1 MSYFFKI
8 RMMRSQKKQSLR
20 MMRNRRRKLVLNLVT
35 VENILKIY
43 FYSFKKISGSI
54 QYYFWLK
61 NSDDEDEKVEKKA
74 KIDSDSDDDDND
86 AEKKRIFGEDSGS
99 EDEKEGEST
108 SNVLQDDEPGESQ

>member
-20 MMRNRRRKLVLNLVT
+20 MMRNLRRKLVLNLVT

-54 QYYFWLK
+54 QYYF
-61 NSDDEDEKVEKKA
+61 
-74 KIDSDSDDDDND
+74 
-86 AEKKRIFGEDSGS
+86 
-99 EDEKEGEST
+99 
-108 SNVLQDDEPGESQ
+108 